1 MPTICQVGQLATHVV
16 PAKLAIGVAPEH
28 AVHAK
33 GLPVLTDPAA
43 QAETHL
49 VAPVAL
55 NACPVG
61 QVLRHVIPSTAVKVG
76 APVNVL
82 QATHVPPVVEGLASP
97 CPAAHGL
104 HCCPVAA
111 TVVCSHEAKGRRN
124 KSLVYRVAP
133 KEWTPLTYYS
143 MLDGSIFS

>member
-28 AVHAK
+28 AVHAD

-43 QAETHL
+43 QAETQL

-61 QVLRHVIPSTAVKVG
+61 HVLRHVIPSTAVKVG
-76 APVNVL
+76 VPVKVL
-82 QATHVPPVVEGLASP
+82 QATHAPPKVEGSARP
-97 CPAAHGL
+97 DPAAHGL

-111 TVVCSHEAKGRRN
+111 TVVCSHEAIGKRN
-124 KSLVYRVAP
+124 QCSV
-133 KEWTPLTYYS
+133 
-143 MLDGSIFS
+143 